1 MSRACD
7 KCGKKAMS
15 GNNVSH
21 SHKKTR
27 RTFSVNLHNL
37 RVVENGT
44 TKKIKLCSSCLKKGD
59 YVKAIS

>member
-1 MSRACD
+1 MAKACE

-27 RTFSVNLHNL
+27 RKFNVNLHSL
-37 RVVENGT
+37 HVLENGT
-44 TKKIKLCSSCLKKGD
+44 SKKIKLCSSCLKKGE
-59 YVKAIS
+59 YTKTI

>member
-1 MSRACD
+1 MAKTCE

-27 RTFSVNLHNL
+27 RKFNVNLHNL
-37 RVVENGT
+37 HVVENGT
-44 TKKIKLCSSCLKKGD
+44 SKKIKLCSSCLKKGD
-59 YVKAIS
+59 YTKSL